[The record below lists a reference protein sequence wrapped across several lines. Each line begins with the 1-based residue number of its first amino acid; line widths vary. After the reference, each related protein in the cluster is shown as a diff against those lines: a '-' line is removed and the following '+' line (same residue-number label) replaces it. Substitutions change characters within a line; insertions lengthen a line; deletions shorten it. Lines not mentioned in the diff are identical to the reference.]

1 MSYLGRSAKLS
12 RKTQEKVSFLA
23 TAGQTSKTGLSYV
36 PTFVEVSVNGILLTD
51 VTDYT
56 ATTGSSVSFG
66 VALELNDEV
75 TVVALKTFALAD
87 HYTKTQTDSAV
98 SAAAAALVDSSP
110 AALNTLNELAAALGD
125 DANYATTTTNAI
137 ATKMPKSG
145 GAFTGAVTTNSTID
159 GRDVAADGVLAT
171 NAMPKGGG
179 AFTGAVTTN
188 STFDGVDIATRDGIL
203 TSTTATA
210 AAALPKAGG
219 TMTGDTLHGDNVKAK
234 FGAGNDLEIYHD
246 GNKSNISDVGT
257 GNLILTAS
265 NLTVKDA
272 GGTNRYLTT
281 DASTTATR
289 IYHNNVGRL
298 ATTAT
303 GVAVTGS
310 TVHTA
315 GDVKNTISGTYKL
328 FGANGT
334 AGSNSY
340 VTYAFEGDND
350 TGMNRTGNNNLQLV
364 TAGAAAIKI
373 DGAGVVTK
381 PLQPAFH
388 GFLSS
393 SVGSN
398 SGWTKVPLNAE
409 KFDIGNNFNT
419 SNGTFTVPVSGRYIL
434 TGHFH
439 SATASSYLYLA
450 IYAGSTPLPYL
461 DSRHGYASG
470 TDTML
475 GGSVIANL
483 TANDAIT
490 LHTYSNSANYVMGG
504 GDQRTSLAGYFLG

>member
-1 MSYLGRSAKLS
+1 
-12 RKTQEKVSFLA
+12 
-23 TAGQTSKTGLSYV
+23 
-36 PTFVEVSVNGILLTD
+36 
-51 VTDYT
+51 
-56 ATTGSSVSFG
+56 
-66 VALELNDEV
+66 
-75 TVVALKTFALAD
+75 
-87 HYTKTQTDSAV
+87 
-98 SAAAAALVDSSP
+98 
-110 AALNTLNELAAALGD
+110 
-125 DANYATTTTNAI
+125 
-137 ATKMPKSG
+137 MPKSG

-188 STFDGVDIATRDGIL
+188 STIDGRDVAADGVLATNALPKAGGALTGAVTTNSTFDGVDIATRDGIL

-210 AAALPKAGG
+210 VAALPKAGG

-234 FGAGNDLEIYHD
+234 FGTGNDLEIFHD

-373 DGAGVVTK
+373 DGAGIVTK
-381 PLQPAFH
+381 PLQPAFM
-388 GFLSS
+388 GLSATATNLAIQSWHTIVFS
-393 SVGSN
+393 SERFDNNNDFSSN
-398 SGWTKVPLNAE
+398 TFTAPVTGKYQMNVFIRLHSIDNAGHYY
-409 KFDIGNNFNT
+409 FIDLNT
-419 SNGTFTVPVSGRYIL
+419 SNAHYYHIHGANGW
-434 TGHFH
+434 
-439 SATASSYLYLA
+439 SADPDYHTIGSSYVIDMDAGDTANVRLYQ
-450 IYAGSTPLPYL
+450 
-461 DSRHGYASG
+461 ASG
-470 TDTML
+470 SAQTD
-475 GGSVIANL
+475 IQANE
-483 TANDAIT
+483 
-490 LHTYSNSANYVMGG
+490 
-504 GDQRTSLAGYFLG
+504 GYFSGVLVA